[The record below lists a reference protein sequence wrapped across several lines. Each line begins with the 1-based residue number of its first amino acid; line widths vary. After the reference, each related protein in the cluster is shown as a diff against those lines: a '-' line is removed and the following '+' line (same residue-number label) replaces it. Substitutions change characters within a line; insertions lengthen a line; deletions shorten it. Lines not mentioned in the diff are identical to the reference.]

1 MTKTI
6 FLLLLFNGLL
16 INICNGQMSIGLP
29 QVENQTNPTSI
40 GTKQP
45 AFSWQLTSVKRN
57 TAQRAYQIQVSNSE
71 SSIDKA
77 EVWNSGKIESNQ
89 SVYVIYSGAPLKSSA
104 RYYWRV
110 HVWDNF
116 NNSSWSPINFWEMGI
131 DPADWKAS
139 WIESGLPSASTN
151 GPASLYLKLV
161 DVPKPITSARLYIT
175 AHGLYESNINGQRV
189 GTDYLTPGWT
199 SYKNRLQYQVYEV
212 TRLLQKGKNAI
223 AVTVADGWYRGHLAW
238 EENRNIYGD
247 KTGLLAQ
254 LEITYTDD
262 THQTITTDASW
273 KTSTG
278 PIQLAG
284 IYNGETYD
292 ARLEKNGWMLP
303 TFDAA
308 GWRNVEVKDILKS
321 NLIATENEP
330 IRKHELLKPI
340 QLIKTPTG
348 ETILDFGQNMVG
360 WVKFKVTGKAGEH
373 IVIQHAEVLDK
384 AGNFYIDNLR
394 AAKATVHYFLK
405 GNIEEVYEPRF
416 SFFGFRYIKIQGYP
430 GTIDPTNFQ
439 AIALYSDMQPT
450 GGFESSNPLVNQLQR
465 NIQWGQRGNFLDVPT
480 DCPQRDERLGWT
492 GDAQAFS
499 RTAAF
504 NFDVSNFFSKWLKD
518 LAADQQPD
526 GRVPFVIPNVLKPD
540 QGGSAGWA
548 DAATII
554 PWTMYLCYG
563 DRRILADQYESM
575 KAHVR
580 FMEENS
586 NHYLWN
592 KGFHFGDWLFYRPFD
607 DTDGTSAVTNKYLIA
622 QIFFSHSIHLLI
634 KAADVLG
641 KKEDSEKYTALRAKV
656 NEAFMQEYVTPNG
669 RLVSGTQT
677 AYVLALNF
685 DMLPVALRKQAAE
698 NLVKNIESYN
708 HHLTTGFLG
717 TPYLC
722 HVLTRF
728 GYLDE
733 AYRLL
738 LQETYPSW
746 LYPVKM
752 GATTIWE
759 RWDGIRPDGT
769 FQNAGMNS
777 FNHYAYGAIGDWM
790 YSTIAGIDLMEETPG
805 YQKIKIQPQLGGGF
819 TSAKAH
825 LLTKYGKVSSSW
837 KAEKEKLL
845 MEVEVPCNTT
855 ALVSIKATSP
865 NEIFESGKAITSLK
879 EIEVFGKSE
888 NYLILKI
895 GSGKY
900 NFVSSLNR

>member
-1 MTKTI
+1 MPKCWTK
-6 FLLLLFNGLL
+6 
-16 INICNGQMSIGLP
+16 
-29 QVENQTNPTSI
+29 
-40 GTKQP
+40 
-45 AFSWQLTSVKRN
+45 
-57 TAQRAYQIQVSNSE
+57 RAT
-71 SSIDKA
+71 
-77 EVWNSGKIESNQ
+77 
-89 SVYVIYSGAPLKSSA
+89 
-104 RYYWRV
+104 
-110 HVWDNF
+110 F
-116 NNSSWSPINFWEMGI
+116 
-131 DPADWKAS
+131 
-139 WIESGLPSASTN
+139 
-151 GPASLYLKLV
+151 
-161 DVPKPITSARLYIT
+161 
-175 AHGLYESNINGQRV
+175 
-189 GTDYLTPGWT
+189 
-199 SYKNRLQYQVYEV
+199 
-212 TRLLQKGKNAI
+212 
-223 AVTVADGWYRGHLAW
+223 
-238 EENRNIYGD
+238 
-247 KTGLLAQ
+247 
-254 LEITYTDD
+254 YT
-262 THQTITTDASW
+262 
-273 KTSTG
+273 
-278 PIQLAG
+278 
-284 IYNGETYD
+284 
-292 ARLEKNGWMLP
+292 
-303 TFDAA
+303 
-308 GWRNVEVKDILKS
+308 
-321 NLIATENEP
+321 
-330 IRKHELLKPI
+330 
-340 QLIKTPTG
+340 
-348 ETILDFGQNMVG
+348 
-360 WVKFKVTGKAGEH
+360 
-373 IVIQHAEVLDK
+373 
-384 AGNFYIDNLR
+384 DNLR
-394 AAKATVHYFLK
+394 DAKATVHYFLK
-405 GNIEEVYEPRF
+405 GNNEEVYEPRF

-430 GTIDPTNFQ
+430 SAIDPANFQ

-450 GGFESSNPLVNQLQR
+450 GSFECSNPLVNQLQH

-492 GDAQAFS
+492 GDAQAFG

-504 NFDVSNFFSKWLKD
+504 NYDVNNFFSKWLKD

-526 GRVPFVIPNVLKPD
+526 GRVPSVIPNVLKPD

-586 NHYLWN
+586 NNFLWN

-641 KKEDSEKYTALRAKV
+641 KKEDSEKYAALYAKV
-656 NEAFMQEYVTPNG
+656 NEAFLQEYVTPNG

-685 DMLPVALRKQAAE
+685 DMLPLALRKQAAE
-698 NLVKNIESYN
+698 NLVKNIESYD

-805 YQKIKIQPQLGGGF
+805 YQKIKIQPQVGGGF

-837 KAEKEKLL
+837 KVEKEKLL
-845 MEVEVPCNTT
+845 MEVEVPCNTS
-855 ALVSIKATSP
+855 ALVYIKANLP
-865 NEIFESGKAITSLK
+865 NEIFESGKSITSLK
-879 EIEVFGKSE
+879 EIEVTGKSE

-900 NFVSSLNR
+900 NFVSSLNP